1 MRVLMFCQAA
11 KKIRHGV
18 VYVLRFWGLH
28 ATITRMNTDEPN
40 TLNDFLSDDDT
51 RRQDAPNNDDAPSN
65 DVDLALAALS
75 NLNDL
80 AREEE
85 PAPASDE
92 LFDTIATDDAPDIPS
107 TGSHFPQ
114 PPLSQL
120 ERGQAASVVPSLVLI
135 GVGAFLTFLLTT
147 KTPLPSDDFVGGLA
161 LIGMGISAVSYWL
174 SSARWSKGSLVVGVV
189 LAIVGVGVVLL

>member
-1 MRVLMFCQAA
+1 M
-11 KKIRHGV
+11 
-18 VYVLRFWGLH
+18 
-28 ATITRMNTDEPN
+28 TTNEND
-40 TLNDFLSDDDT
+40 TLNDFLSDDDA
-51 RRQDAPNNDDAPSN
+51 RRDDAPDVENAPNNDDVPSN

-85 PAPASDE
+85 PAPASDD
-92 LFDTIATDDAPDIPS
+92 LFDTPVTDDAPDSQTVIS
-107 TGSHFPQ
+107 VFPQ

-161 LIGMGISAVSYWL
+161 LVGMGISAMSYWL
-174 SSARWSKGSLVVGVV
+174 SSGRWSKGSLVVGIV
-189 LAIVGVGVVLL
+189 LALAGVGVVLL